1 MISLRTRNPY
11 NHLKR
16 IQEIF
21 SVLIKYGFYNQLRQ
35 IGLLRYLRVYPL
47 RKRSRAINEKLNR
60 GQRLCR
66 ALEELGPAFVKL
78 GQFLSTR
85 HELLPQDIILELN
98 NLQDRVTSIP
108 FEKIKELVEE
118 ELQGNIEDLFLEF
131 DKTPLAA
138 ASIAQV
144 HRASLKNGENIVLK
158 IQRPNIERVIYSD
171 LAIMEE
177 IASYL
182 DHRTRL
188 GKLYDFTSFAKE
200 FRKLLSREL
209 DFRIE
214 ERNINT
220 FSEHFKEDE
229 NIIFPYIYKE
239 YCTKKI
245 LAMEYIEGYSIRNV
259 QSLRENNL
267 EPNIISK
274 RLCTCI
280 LIQILKNG
288 FFHGDPH
295 PGNIKVLPGNK
306 IVFFDM
312 GIIGRISEERRF
324 QLFKIITGI
333 TLKNSKLIVQGIS
346 ELGDIDERMD
356 IKGLERDMD
365 GLWAQ
370 YLEVPLREIK
380 MGEFLSEVLKMTN
393 RYKLRIPNEFTMI
406 AKTLITLESI
416 ISRLDPQ
423 INIMEIAQPIT
434 KELMGEMY
442 SPQRIK
448 QMMGEGLLDISKFVK
463 EIPSS
468 LLNLLHRLDK
478 NDTHLLL
485 QFKNEERIVKTLNK
499 IANQLSFSVAL
510 LALSIV
516 ISGFIV
522 GLSLQGDAFS
532 PFGSIFVTLGLIASI
547 TMGLWLII
555 SIIRTG
561 RF

>member
-1 MISLRTRNPY
+1 MIQRNPY
-11 NHLKR
+11 NQLKR

-47 RKRSRAINEKLNR
+47 RKRPRIISGKLNR

-85 HELLPQDIILELN
+85 HELLPQDIIMELN
-98 NLQDRVTSIP
+98 NLQDRVSYIS
-108 FEKIKELVEE
+108 FEKIKEQVEK
-118 ELQGNIEDLFLEF
+118 ELHGNLEDLFLEF

-144 HRASLKNGENIVLK
+144 HRAKLKNGGNIVLK
-158 IQRPNIERVIYSD
+158 VQRPNIEKSIFSD
-171 LAIMEE
+171 LNIIEE
-177 IASYL
+177 IAAYL
-182 DHRTRL
+182 DNRTKFGR
-188 GKLYDFTSFAKE
+188 LYDFTTFAKE
-200 FRKLLSREL
+200 FKKLLSREL
-209 DFRIE
+209 DFLIE
-214 ERNINT
+214 VRNNNT
-220 FSEHFKEDE
+220 FNEQFKEDT
-229 NIIFPYIYKE
+229 NIIFPYIHKE

-245 LAMEYIEGYSIRNV
+245 LAMDYIEGYSIRDA
-259 QSLRENNL
+259 QLLRENNID
-267 EPNIISK
+267 PSIISK
-274 RLCTCI
+274 RLCSCI

-312 GIIGRISEERRF
+312 GIIGRIGEEKRL
-324 QLFKIITGI
+324 QLFKMIVGI

-346 ELGDIDERMD
+346 EFGAIDERID
-356 IKGLERDMD
+356 IKALERDMD

-370 YLEVPLREIK
+370 YLEVPLNEIRV
-380 MGEFLSEVLKMTN
+380 GEFLGEIFRMTN
-393 RYKLRIPNEFTMI
+393 KYQIRIPNEFTMI

-416 ISRLDPQ
+416 ISKLDPQ
-423 INIMEIAQPIT
+423 LNIMEIAKPIT

-442 SPQRIK
+442 SPHRIK
-448 QMMGEGLLDISKFVK
+448 QMMGEGLLDISKLVK

-468 LLNLLHRLDK
+468 LLNALHRLEK
-478 NDTHLLL
+478 NDMNLLL
-485 QFKNEERIVKTLNK
+485 QLKNEERIIKTLNK

-532 PFGSIFVTLGLIASI
+532 PFGSIFVTLGLLASV

>member
-1 MISLRTRNPY
+1 M
-11 NHLKR
+11 
-16 IQEIF
+16 
-21 SVLIKYGFYNQLRQ
+21 LIKYGFYNQLRQ

-47 RKRSRAINEKLNR
+47 RKRSRIISGKLNR

-66 ALEELGPAFVKL
+66 AFEELGPAFVKL

-98 NLQDRVTSIP
+98 NLQDKVSYIS
-108 FEKIKELVEE
+108 FEEIKEQVEE

-144 HRASLKNGENIVLK
+144 HRSKLKNGDNIVLK
-158 IQRPNIERVIYSD
+158 IQRPNIEGVIYSD
-171 LAIMEE
+171 LTIIEE
-177 IASYL
+177 IAAYL
-182 DHRTRL
+182 DNRTKFGR
-188 GKLYDFTSFAKE
+188 LYDFTAFAKD
-200 FRKLLSREL
+200 FKKLLSREL

-214 ERNINT
+214 ERNIDT
-220 FSEHFKEDE
+220 FNEQFKEDA
-229 NIIFPYIYKE
+229 NIIFPNLHKE

-245 LAMEYIEGYSIRNV
+245 LAMDYIDGYSLKDA
-259 QSLRENNL
+259 QLLRENNL
-267 EPNIISK
+267 DPSIISK
-274 RLCTCI
+274 RLCSCI

-295 PGNIKVLPGNK
+295 PGNIKVLPDNK

-312 GIIGRISEERRF
+312 GIIGRIGEEKRL
-324 QLFKIITGI
+324 QLFKIIVGI

-346 ELGDIDERMD
+346 EFGAMEERIDF
-356 IKGLERDMD
+356 KALERDMD

-370 YLEVPLREIK
+370 YLEIPLKEIRV
-380 MGEFLSEVLKMTN
+380 GEFLSEIFKMTN
-393 RYKLRIPNEFTMI
+393 RYHIRIPNEFTMI
-406 AKTLITLESI
+406 AKTLITVESI
-416 ISRLDPQ
+416 ISKLDPQ
-423 INIMEIAQPIT
+423 LNIMEIAKPIT

-442 SPQRIK
+442 SPNRIK
-448 QMMGEGLLDISKFVK
+448 QMMGEGLLDISKLVK

-468 LLNLLHRLDK
+468 LLNVLHRLDK
-478 NDTHLLL
+478 NDMNLLL
-485 QFKNEERIVKTLNK
+485 QLKNEERIIKTLNK

-532 PFGSIFVTLGLIASI
+532 PFGSIFVTLGLLASV